1 MERIKTEVKME
12 LMSEPVLTTTTSTA
26 SAEALSF
33 LRNGDKRIESGEGFS
48 CFKFCC
54 RSIWISLFSCPD
66 PQKGGGGK
74 GGQHNFLTAFS
85 LAKILN
91 LHLEIHTLA
100 GNSKKSLFCKK
111 SQSFDKS
118 LLFLSFKFRTFYF

>member
-48 CFKFCC
+48 CFKF
-54 RSIWISLFSCPD
+54 
-66 PQKGGGGK
+66 
-74 GGQHNFLTAFS
+74 
-85 LAKILN
+85 
-91 LHLEIHTLA
+91 
-100 GNSKKSLFCKK
+100 
-111 SQSFDKS
+111 
-118 LLFLSFKFRTFYF
+118 

>member
-54 RSIWISLFSCPD
+54 RSIWIYLFSCPD
-66 PQKGGGGK
+66 PQKGGGGR
-74 GGQHNFLTAFS
+74 GAAGMGWEEAVGDEVVRRIRLTS
-85 LAKILN
+85 SSSSS
-91 LHLEIHTLA
+91 
-100 GNSKKSLFCKK
+100 G
-111 SQSFDKS
+111 
-118 LLFLSFKFRTFYF
+118 